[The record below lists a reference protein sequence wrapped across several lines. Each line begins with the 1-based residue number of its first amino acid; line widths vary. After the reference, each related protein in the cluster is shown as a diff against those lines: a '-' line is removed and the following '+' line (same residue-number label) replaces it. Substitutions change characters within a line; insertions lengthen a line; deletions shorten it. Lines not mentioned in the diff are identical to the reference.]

1 MQFFLCKN
9 GVKLPHL
16 KAMHYGIPVNIV
28 NYEFASLLFAFVIFN
43 SLTSFPAAAMLYN
56 FPAQSSAFFSS
67 DEVFRLFLGLLGM
80 CESVILKKITHQ
92 NYYSFQENE
101 VHRIMC

>member
-1 MQFFLCKN
+1 M
-9 GVKLPHL
+9 KLPHL

-56 FPAQSSAFFSS
+56 FPAQSSVFVSS
-67 DEVFRLFLGLLGM
+67 DEVFRLFLGLFVM
-80 CESVILKKITHQ
+80 CESVIL
-92 NYYSFQENE
+92 
-101 VHRIMC
+101 

>member
-1 MQFFLCKN
+1 M
-9 GVKLPHL
+9 KLPHL

-56 FPAQSSAFFSS
+56 FPAQSSVFVSS
-67 DEVFRLFLGLLGM
+67 DEVFRLFLGLLW
-80 CESVILKKITHQ
+80 CVNLLFCKNTHQ
-92 NYYSFQENE
+92 NYFSFQGN
-101 VHRIMC
+101 

>member
-1 MQFFLCKN
+1 
-9 GVKLPHL
+9 
-16 KAMHYGIPVNIV
+16 MHYGIPVNIV

-56 FPAQSSAFFSS
+56 FPAQSSVFVSS

-80 CESVILKKITHQ
+80 CESVILKKTLIKITIH
-92 NYYSFQENE
+92 FKEIE

>member
-1 MQFFLCKN
+1 M
-9 GVKLPHL
+9 KLPHL

-56 FPAQSSAFFSS
+56 FPAQSSVFVSS
-67 DEVFRLFLGLLGM
+67 DEVFWLFLGLLW
-80 CESVILKKITHQ
+80 CANLLFCKNTHQ
-92 NYYSFQENE
+92 NYFSFQGN
-101 VHRIMC
+101 